1 MIVRESHKQWK
12 YLNKDRTKRG
22 IIIFTIIACALILL
36 FKYFLLPTLTLFYGS
51 HPILTWIIGI
61 VVVWIT
67 FNIIIDNY

>member
-36 FKYFLLPTLTLFYGS
+36 FKHFLLPGLTLFYGS
-51 HPILTWIIGI
+51 HPILTYIIGI
-61 VVVWIT
+61 S
-67 FNIIIDNY
+67 IIWFILKILISFA